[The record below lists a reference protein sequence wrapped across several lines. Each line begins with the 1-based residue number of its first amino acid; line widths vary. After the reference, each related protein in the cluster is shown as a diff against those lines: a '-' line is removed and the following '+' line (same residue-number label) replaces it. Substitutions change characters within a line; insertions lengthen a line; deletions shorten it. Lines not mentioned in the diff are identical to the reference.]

1 MDQISLSGGR
11 RLPAH
16 SRARPYHRFEFNAEI
31 LTWQG
36 SRAINC
42 PAIRRLR
49 RREVPYRGLVYV
61 RSIASEGK
69 SPAGTWRDSKAIP
82 FSRGINSPATL
93 TPGEPPAAPR
103 PAPLP
108 GGHYRGLGEGARGEG
123 CNPPRMQG

>member
-1 MDQISLSGGR
+1 HSTHSLDHPASPSFPTR
-11 RLPAH
+11 RSSDLRIVA
-16 SRARPYHRFEFNAEI
+16 FEFNAEI

-82 FSRGINSPATL
+82 DRKSTRLNSSHVKNSYAVF
-93 TPGEPPAAPR
+93 
-103 PAPLP
+103 
-108 GGHYRGLGEGARGEG
+108 
-123 CNPPRMQG
+123 CV